1 MQPHEQQGQP
11 PLPPYGSPDASSS
24 GQAWPH
30 EQQQMPGMPPLPPQ
44 AQTTVPEGWQHG
56 GWAQPAEAWG
66 FAQTPS
72 WGPQPPSMAGGY
84 AIAGQMGPQAMQYYA
99 VQQSAAAQGMPL
111 QQHQGGV
118 IFLCDPRTEKE
129 CLQRGLFGL
138 PATQTQIVRA
148 IVPEATLL
156 FLFNVRAPSPLCACT
171 RLAQFYFLRLPEAAA
186 NASCLYSSGCTG
198 RRPAIL
204 FYCEALAARV
214 PCHDLAV

>member
-1 MQPHEQQGQP
+1 MGK
-11 PLPPYGSPDASSS
+11 GRGA
-24 GQAWPH
+24 G
-30 EQQQMPGMPPLPPQ
+30 
-44 AQTTVPEGWQHG
+44 
-56 GWAQPAEAWG
+56 
-66 FAQTPS
+66 
-72 WGPQPPSMAGGY
+72 GPQPPSMAGGY

-171 RLAQFYFLRLPEAAA
+171 RLAQFYF
-186 NASCLYSSGCTG
+186 
-198 RRPAIL
+198 
-204 FYCEALAARV
+204 
-214 PCHDLAV
+214 